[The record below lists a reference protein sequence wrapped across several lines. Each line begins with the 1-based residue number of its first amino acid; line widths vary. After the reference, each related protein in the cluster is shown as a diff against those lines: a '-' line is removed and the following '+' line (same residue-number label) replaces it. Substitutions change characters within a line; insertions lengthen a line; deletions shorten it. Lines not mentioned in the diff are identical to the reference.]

1 MNVKKLV
8 KELMKNPTIAFQ
20 ALGTVAGALL
30 LNLLQLYV
38 IACENGINVENSFII
53 DYEILTEFLGMD
65 IEWLD
70 DAALTLDRLE
80 FVDMYVLSEETSE
93 NWVFIYFET
102 IEKFFKEFEQKTK
115 ASMQVELLK
124 CSTFK
129 SVGNLCKSTE
139 KLRKFVQKHS
149 DKIIPTATYAL
160 CDNVISEYEEN
171 MQQPFTKIPHFWNSV
186 SSVLKKTEFM
196 PNQLH
201 RWITHIMV
209 NHLNQLSEG

>member
-115 ASMQVELLK
+115 ASMQVELLRS
-124 CSTFK
+124 STAK
-129 SVGNLCKSTE
+129 SVGYLCKST
-139 KLRKFVQKHS
+139 KTLREFVQKHS
-149 DKIIPTATYAL
+149 NKIIPTATYAL
-160 CDNVISEYEEN
+160 CNNIICSYEEN
-171 MQQPFTKIPHFWNSV
+171 MKQPFTKIPHLWGSV
-186 SSVLKKTEFM
+186 SNILKNPEFV

-201 RWITHIMV
+201 RWINNIVIQHI
-209 NHLNQLSEG
+209 NQ